1 MKVIVKYDLA
11 DRAIEVRD
19 VPEPVL
25 LPGHVLIS
33 LKAVGVCGSD
43 VHMWRNSQSWEVK
56 LPLVLGHES
65 AGVISAVASDVTGW
79 KVGDRVVCET
89 AAKICGLCALCRTGR
104 YNLCPQREGYGAIR
118 DGAFS
123 ELLLAEPRVLHK
135 IPDNVP
141 FEQACMTEPFA
152 VAYTAIV
159 ERTEIK
165 PGDIV
170 VIQGAG
176 TIGQLAAQMARL
188 RGAGT
193 IVMLGVT
200 IDKARLE
207 KAKELGVDYTLDV
220 SKDDVPAFIQNLGDG
235 LGAHVVIDATGV
247 SSALKQA
254 LEIVR
259 PFGTIVK
266 VGWGP
271 QPLGFSLDP
280 LVAKAI
286 TLVGSFSHTWSTW
299 EAVLSMF
306 ATGRLETQ
314 KVLGGIY
321 QLNDWEEAFEA
332 MEQGHNI
339 KSVIVFN

>member
-1 MKVIVKYDLA
+1 LKAIVKYDLA

-19 VPEPVL
+19 IPEPEL

-79 KVGDRVVCET
+79 NVGDRVVCET
-89 AAKICGLCALCRTGR
+89 AAKICGTCALCRTGR
-104 YNLCPQREGYGAIR
+104 YNLCPDREGYGAIR

-123 ELLLAEPRVLHK
+123 ELLLAEPRALHK

-159 ERTEIK
+159 ERTDIR
-165 PGDIV
+165 PGDVV

-200 IDKARLE
+200 LDKARLE

-220 SKDDVPAFIQNLGDG
+220 SIDDATAFIQTLGDG

-254 LEIVR
+254 LDLVR

-314 KVLGGIY
+314 KVLGGLY
-321 QLNDWEEAFEA
+321 QLDDWEEAFEA